1 MVGDTSSSSPGVR
14 CISSAK
20 LAHFLK
26 REQRSSTVADL
37 DLNRI
42 FRELLHRANDFLPS
56 EAGTI
61 YLDDPLDTDEDDNRL
76 SLVVIAGF
84 GPKSDD
90 LMEERFSSG
99 KGIIGEVYRTG
110 RPYSCTEPFA
120 DPIFRS
126 GPGLRIGFNI
136 DSVVGAPLEAEGRTI
151 GVIELINHSSG
162 KGYSDADLALLGIF
176 AQTISLS
183 VVNAIDAQRSKEIAK
198 RDELTELF
206 NDRYLHGSLSRIID
220 DAVANGSECGII
232 FLDLD
237 HFKEVNDTHGHLVG
251 SQLLSE
257 VGATLKQIVPGEGLA
272 ARYGGDE
279 FVIALP
285 GAGRQETFWVA
296 ETIRQNIAD
305 RAFVVSADPENSDG
319 VTKIRIEGVVTCS
332 IGIATLQAD
341 IMPELGVE
349 NGDSKTAKDQLLRK
363 ADTCMYAAKELGRNR
378 TIPYWEL
385 ARELAAGLVSPTS
398 RTRT

>member
-1 MVGDTSSSSPGVR
+1 MVVETPSNSPGVR

-42 FRELLHRANDFLPS
+42 FHELLQRANDFLPS

-61 YLDDPLDTDEDDNRL
+61 YLDDPLDIDKDNNRL

-110 RPYSCTEPFA
+110 RPYSCSEPLA

-126 GPGLRIGFNI
+126 APGLRIGFNI
-136 DSVVGAPLEAEGRTI
+136 DSVVGAPLEVEGRTI
-151 GVIELINHSSG
+151 GVIELINHLSG

-183 VVNAIDAQRSKEIAK
+183 VVNAIEAQRSKEIAK
-198 RDELTELF
+198 RDELTELY
-206 NDRYLHGSLSRIID
+206 NDRYLHSSLSKIID
-220 DAVANGSECGII
+220 DAVVCDTECGII

-257 VGATLKQIVPGEGLA
+257 IGATLKQIVPGEGLA

-305 RAFVVSADPENSDG
+305 RAFVVQADPENSDG
-319 VTKIRIEGVVTCS
+319 VTDILIEGVVTCS

-341 IMPELGVE
+341 IMPELRAE
-349 NGDSKTAKDQLLRK
+349 NGDSKKAKDKLLRM

-378 TIPYWEL
+378 TVPYWEL
-385 ARELAAGLVSPTS
+385 ARKLASG
-398 RTRT
+398 RE

>member
-1 MVGDTSSSSPGVR
+1 MVVESSPTPLGVR
-14 CISSAK
+14 CVSSAK

-61 YLDDPLDTDEDDNRL
+61 YLDDPLDTDDKGNRL

-90 LMEERFSSG
+90 LMEERFSTG

-110 RPYSCTEPFA
+110 RPYSCSKPLA

-136 DSVVGAPLEAEGRTI
+136 DSVVGAPLEVEGRTI

-162 KGYSDADLALLGIF
+162 TGYSDADLALLGIF

-183 VVNAIDAQRSKEIAK
+183 VVNAIDAQRAKEIAK
-198 RDELTELF
+198 RDELTELY
-206 NDRYLHGSLSRIID
+206 NDRYLHGSLSKIID
-220 DAVANGSECGII
+220 DAVATGSECGII

-257 VGATLKQIVPGEGLA
+257 VGATLKQIIPGEGLA

-305 RAFVVSADPENSDG
+305 RAFVVSVDPEDSESRRNL
-319 VTKIRIEGVVTCS
+319 RIEGLVTCS
-332 IGIATLQAD
+332 IGIATLQSD
-341 IMPELGVE
+341 IMPELSAE
-349 NGDSKTAKDQLLRK
+349 NGSSANAKDQLLRK

-378 TIPYWEL
+378 TVPYWEL
-385 ARELAAGLVSPTS
+385 ARSLAAGIG
-398 RTRT
+398 

>member
-1 MVGDTSSSSPGVR
+1 MVETSSSTPPGVH
-14 CISSAK
+14 CVSSAK

-26 REQRSSTVADL
+26 REQRASSVTELDL
-37 DLNRI
+37 DRI
-42 FRELLHRANDFLPS
+42 FRELLQRANDFLPS

-61 YLDDPLDTDEDDNRL
+61 YLDDPLDVDEDGGRL

-84 GPKSDD
+84 GPKSED
-90 LMEERFSSG
+90 LMEERFSTAM
-99 KGIIGEVYRTG
+99 GIIGEVYRTG
-110 RPYSCTEPFA
+110 QPYSCSEPLA

-126 GPGLRIGFNI
+126 GPGLRIGFTI
-136 DSVVGAPLEAEGRTI
+136 ESVVGAPIEVEGRTI

-162 KGYSDADLALLGIF
+162 QGYSEADLALLGIF

-183 VVNAIDAQRSKEIAK
+183 VVNAIDAQRAKEIAK
-198 RDELTELF
+198 RDELTELY
-206 NDRYLHGSLSRIID
+206 NDRYLHGSLSKIID
-220 DAVANGSECGII
+220 EAVASGSECGII

-251 SQLLSE
+251 SQLLSK
-257 VGATLKQIVPGEGLA
+257 VGATLKQIIPGEGLA

-285 GAGRQETFWVA
+285 GAGRQETLWVA

-305 RAFVVSADPENSDG
+305 QAFIVKADPDTAGEGPDLRIDG
-319 VTKIRIEGVVTCS
+319 VITCS
-332 IGIATLQAD
+332 IGIATLQSD
-341 IMPELGVE
+341 IMPALSAE
-349 NGDSKTAKDQLLRK
+349 NGDAKKAKDQLLRK

-385 ARELAAGLVSPTS
+385 ARLLATGIEG
-398 RTRT
+398 

>member
-1 MVGDTSSSSPGVR
+1 MVADTTTQRPGIR

-26 REQRSSTVADL
+26 REHRSSTVADL
-37 DLNRI
+37 DLDRI
-42 FRELLHRANDFLPS
+42 FRELLQRANDFLPS
-56 EAGTI
+56 QAGTI
-61 YLDDPLDTDEDDNRL
+61 YLDDPLDVDEGGNSL

-84 GPKSDD
+84 GPKAED
-90 LMEERFSSG
+90 LMEERFSTG

-110 RPYSCTEPFA
+110 KPYSSSEPLK

-136 DSVVGAPLEAEGRTI
+136 DSVVSAPLEVEGRTI
-151 GVIELINHSSG
+151 GVIELLNHAG
-162 KGYSDADLALLGIF
+162 GEGYSEADLVLLGIF

-183 VVNAIDAQRSKEIAK
+183 VVNAIDAQRAKEIAK
-198 RDELTELF
+198 RDELTELY
-206 NDRYLHGSLSRIID
+206 NDRYLHGSLSRIIA
-220 DAVANGSECGII
+220 DAVSNGTECGII

-237 HFKEVNDTHGHLVG
+237 HFKEVNDSHGHLVG
-251 SQLLSE
+251 SRLLSE
-257 VGATLKQIVPGEGLA
+257 VGATLKQIIPGEGLA

-305 RAFVVSADPENSDG
+305 RSFNITVDPEG
-319 VTKIRIEGVVTCS
+319 PEGERELRIEGVVTCS
-332 IGIATLQAD
+332 IGIATLQSD
-341 IMPELGVE
+341 IMPGLSAE
-349 NGDSKTAKDQLLRK
+349 NGDAKTAKDELLRK

-378 TIPYWEL
+378 TVPYWEL
-385 ARELAAGLVSPTS
+385 ATKLAAGIE
-398 RTRT
+398 

>member
-1 MVGDTSSSSPGVR
+1 MVVDPSSTSAGVR

-26 REQRSSTVADL
+26 REQRSSMVADL

-61 YLDDPLDTDEDDNRL
+61 YFDDPLDVDETGKRL

-84 GPKSDD
+84 GPKSED
-90 LMEERFSSG
+90 LMEERFSTE

-110 RPYSCTEPFA
+110 SPYSCSEPLA

-136 DSVVGAPLEAEGRTI
+136 HSVVGAPLEVEGRTI

-162 KGYSDADLALLGIF
+162 EGYSEADLALLGIF

-183 VVNAIDAQRSKEIAK
+183 VVNAIDAQRAKEIAK
-198 RDELTELF
+198 RDELTELY
-206 NDRYLHGSLSRIID
+206 NDRYLHGSLSKIID
-220 DAVANGSECGII
+220 DAVANGSECGVI

-251 SQLLSE
+251 SRLLSE

-285 GAGRQETFWVA
+285 GAGRQETYWVA

-305 RAFVVSADPENSDG
+305 RAFMVTADPELSDDG
-319 VTKIRIEGVVTCS
+319 SDLRIEGVVTCS
-332 IGIATLQAD
+332 IGIATLQSD
-341 IMPELGVE
+341 IIPELGP
-349 NGDSKTAKDQLLRK
+349 DSDNSEKAKDQLLRK

-378 TIPYWEL
+378 TVPYWEL
-385 ARELAAGLVSPTS
+385 AHQLAVGME
-398 RTRT
+398 

>member
-1 MVGDTSSSSPGVR
+1 MVVDSSPPSPGVR

-26 REQRSSTVADL
+26 REHRSSTVADL
-37 DLNRI
+37 DLDRI
-42 FRELLHRANDFLPS
+42 FRELLQRANDFLPS
-56 EAGTI
+56 QAGTI
-61 YLDDPLDTDEDDNRL
+61 YLDDPLDVDESGKRL

-90 LMEERFSSG
+90 LMEERFSSD
-99 KGIIGEVYRTG
+99 KGIIGEVYRTAK
-110 RPYSCTEPFA
+110 PYSSSEPLS

-136 DSVVGAPLEAEGRTI
+136 DSVVSAPLIAEGRII
-151 GVIELINHSSG
+151 GVIELLNHASG
-162 KGYSDADLALLGIF
+162 KGYSEADLALLGIF

-183 VVNAIDAQRSKEIAK
+183 VVNAIDAQRAKEVAK
-198 RDELTELF
+198 RDELTTLF
-206 NDRYLHGSLSRIID
+206 NDRYLHVRLSKIIH
-220 DAVANGSECGII
+220 DAVANNAECGII

-237 HFKEVNDTHGHLVG
+237 HFKEVNDSHGHLIG
-251 SQLLSE
+251 SRLLSE
-257 VGATLKQIVPGEGLA
+257 VGATLKQIIPGNGLA

-305 RAFVVSADPENSDG
+305 RAFVVHADPENSDG
-319 VTKIRIEGVVTCS
+319 EADLRIEGVVTCS
-332 IGIATLQAD
+332 IGIATLQSD
-341 IMPELGVE
+341 IMPELSGE
-349 NGDSKTAKDQLLRK
+349 NGDAMLAKEELLRK

-385 ARELAAGLVSPTS
+385 AEKLATGIE
-398 RTRT
+398 

>member
-1 MVGDTSSSSPGVR
+1 MVETPSSTPPGVK
-14 CISSAK
+14 CVSSAK

-26 REQRSSTVADL
+26 REQRASTVADL
-37 DLNRI
+37 DLDRI
-42 FRELLHRANDFLPS
+42 FRELLQRANDFLPS

-61 YLDDPLDTDEDDNRL
+61 YLDDPLDVDEDGGRL

-90 LMEERFSSG
+90 LMEERFSTA

-110 RPYSCTEPFA
+110 QPYSCSEPLA

-126 GPGLRIGFNI
+126 GPGLRIGFTI
-136 DSVVGAPLEAEGRTI
+136 ESVVGAPIEVEGRTL

-162 KGYSDADLALLGIF
+162 QGYSKADLALLSIF

-183 VVNAIDAQRSKEIAK
+183 VVNAIDAQRAKEIAK
-198 RDELTELF
+198 RDELTTLY
-206 NDRYLHGSLSRIID
+206 NDRYLHGSLSKIID
-220 DAVANGSECGII
+220 DAVASGSECGII

-251 SQLLSE
+251 SQLLSK
-257 VGATLKQIVPGEGLA
+257 VGATLKQIIPGEGLA

-285 GAGRQETFWVA
+285 GAGRQETLWVA

-305 RAFVVSADPENSDG
+305 QAFVVKADPDIADDG
-319 VTKIRIEGVVTCS
+319 PELCIQGVVTCS
-332 IGIATLQAD
+332 IGIATLQSD
-341 IMPELGVE
+341 IMPELGAE
-349 NGDSKTAKDQLLRK
+349 NGDAKMAKDHLLRK

-385 ARELAAGLVSPTS
+385 AHLLATGIEG
-398 RTRT
+398 

>member
-1 MVGDTSSSSPGVR
+1 MVVESSPTPLGVR
-14 CISSAK
+14 CVSSAK

-61 YLDDPLDTDEDDNRL
+61 YLDDPLDTDDKGNRL

-90 LMEERFSSG
+90 LMEERFSTG

-110 RPYSCTEPFA
+110 RPYSCSMPLA

-136 DSVVGAPLEAEGRTI
+136 DSVVGAPLEVEGRTI

-162 KGYSDADLALLGIF
+162 TGYSDADLALLGIF

-183 VVNAIDAQRSKEIAK
+183 VVNAIDAQRAKEIAK
-198 RDELTELF
+198 RDELTELY
-206 NDRYLHGSLSRIID
+206 NDRYLHGSLSKIID
-220 DAVANGSECGII
+220 DAVATGSECGII

-257 VGATLKQIVPGEGLA
+257 VGATLKQIIPGEGLA

-305 RAFVVSADPENSDG
+305 RAFVVSADPEDSQSRRDL
-319 VTKIRIEGVVTCS
+319 RIEGLVTCS
-332 IGIATLQAD
+332 IGIATLQSD
-341 IMPELGVE
+341 IMPELSAE
-349 NGDSKTAKDQLLRK
+349 NGSSANAKDQLLRK

-378 TIPYWEL
+378 TVPYWEL
-385 ARELAAGLVSPTS
+385 ARSLAAGIG
-398 RTRT
+398 

>member
-1 MVGDTSSSSPGVR
+1 MVVDTSSSSPGVR

-136 DSVVGAPLEAEGRTI
+136 DSVVGAPLEVEGRTI

-198 RDELTELF
+198 RDELTELY

-220 DAVANGSECGII
+220 DAVANGSECGVI

-341 IMPELGVE
+341 IMPELGAE
-349 NGDSKTAKDQLLRK
+349 NRDSKKAKDQLLRK

>member
-1 MVGDTSSSSPGVR
+1 MVVDSSPPSPGVR

-26 REQRSSTVADL
+26 REHRSSTVADL
-37 DLNRI
+37 DLDRI

-61 YLDDPLDTDEDDNRL
+61 YLDDPLDVDQNGKRL

-84 GPKSDD
+84 GPKSED
-90 LMEERFSSG
+90 LMEERFSSD
-99 KGIIGEVYRTG
+99 KGIIGEVYRSG
-110 RPYSCTEPFA
+110 QPYSCLTPLE
-120 DPIFRS
+120 DPVFRS
-126 GPGLRIGFNI
+126 GPGLRIGFTI
-136 DSVVGAPLEAEGRTI
+136 ESVVSAPIKAEGRTI
-151 GVIELINHSSG
+151 GVIELLNHASG
-162 KGYSDADLALLGIF
+162 CGYSEADLSLLGIF

-183 VVNAIDAQRSKEIAK
+183 VVNAIDAQRAKEIAK
-198 RDELTELF
+198 RDELTTLF
-206 NDRYLHGSLSRIID
+206 NDRFLHSRLSKIIHE
-220 DAVANGSECGII
+220 AVANGTECGII

-237 HFKEVNDTHGHLVG
+237 HFKEVNDAHGHLVG

-257 VGATLKQIVPGEGLA
+257 VGATLKQIIPGSGLA

-279 FVIALP
+279 FVIVLP
-285 GAGRQETFWVA
+285 GSGRQETFWVA

-305 RAFVVSADPENSDG
+305 RSFVVATDPENSEGEPDLHL
-319 VTKIRIEGVVTCS
+319 EGVVTCS

-341 IMPELGVE
+341 IVPELNAE
-349 NGDSKTAKDQLLRK
+349 NGDTTRAKDELIRK

-385 ARELAAGLVSPTS
+385 AQKLAAGIE
-398 RTRT
+398 

>member
-1 MVGDTSSSSPGVR
+1 MDVDSAPTPLGVR
-14 CISSAK
+14 CVSSAK

-61 YLDDPLDTDEDDNRL
+61 YLDDPLDTDDKGNRL

-90 LMEERFSSG
+90 LMEERFSSR

-110 RPYSCTEPFA
+110 RPYSSSEPLA

-136 DSVVGAPLEAEGRTI
+136 DSVVGAPIEAEGRTI

-162 KGYSDADLALLGIF
+162 SGYSEADLSLLGIF

-183 VVNAIDAQRSKEIAK
+183 VVNAIDAQRAKEIAK
-198 RDELTELF
+198 RDELTELY
-206 NDRYLHGSLSRIID
+206 NDRYLHGSLSKIID
-220 DAVANGSECGII
+220 DSVANGSECGII

-257 VGATLKQIVPGEGLA
+257 VGATLKQIIPGEGLA

-305 RAFVVSADPENSDG
+305 RAFVVSADPESSDG
-319 VTKIRIEGVVTCS
+319 APSLVIEGVVTCS
-332 IGIATLQAD
+332 IGIATLQSD
-341 IMPELGVE
+341 IMPELSAE
-349 NGDSKTAKDQLLRK
+349 NGNSMNAKDQLLRK

-378 TIPYWEL
+378 TVPYWEL
-385 ARELAAGLVSPTS
+385 ARRLAAGIE
-398 RTRT
+398 

>member
-1 MVGDTSSSSPGVR
+1 MVVDPSSTPPGVR

-26 REQRSSTVADL
+26 REHRSSTVADL
-37 DLNRI
+37 DLSRI

-61 YLDDPLDTDEDDNRL
+61 YLDDPLDTDETGNRL

-90 LMEERFSSG
+90 LMEEGFSNN

-110 RPYSCTEPFA
+110 SPYSCTNPLT
-120 DPIFRS
+120 DSIFRS

-136 DSVVGAPLEAEGRTI
+136 DSVVGAPLEVEGRTI

-162 KGYSDADLALLGIF
+162 KGYSEADLALLGIF

-183 VVNAIDAQRSKEIAK
+183 VVNAIDAQRSKEISK
-198 RDELTELF
+198 RDELTELY
-206 NDRYLHGSLSRIID
+206 NDRYLHGSLSKIID
-220 DAVANGSECGII
+220 EAVRNGSECGVI

-257 VGATLKQIVPGEGLA
+257 IGAILKQIIPGEGLA

-279 FVIALP
+279 FVIAIP

-305 RAFVVSADPENSDG
+305 RAFEVNANPEGSNG
-319 VTKIRIEGVVTCS
+319 EAVLRVEGVVTCS
-332 IGIATLQAD
+332 IGIATLQSD
-341 IMPELGVE
+341 IMPELKAE
-349 NGDSKTAKDQLLRK
+349 NGDSKTAKDQLLSK
-363 ADTCMYAAKELGRNR
+363 ADTCMYAAKELGRNM
-378 TIPYWEL
+378 TIPYWDL
-385 ARELAAGLVSPTS
+385 ARKLAAGIE
-398 RTRT
+398 

>member
-1 MVGDTSSSSPGVR
+1 MDRDEPSAALGVR
-14 CISSAK
+14 CVSSAK

-26 REQRSSTVADL
+26 REHRSSTVPDL
-37 DLNRI
+37 DLDRI
-42 FRELLHRANDFLPS
+42 FRELLQRANDFLPS

-61 YLDDPLDTDEDDNRL
+61 YLDDPLDVDEDGKSL

-84 GPKSDD
+84 GPKAED
-90 LMEERFSSG
+90 LMEERFSIER
-99 KGIIGEVYRTG
+99 GIIGEVYRTG
-110 RPYSCTEPFA
+110 RPYSCSEPLA

-126 GPGLRIGFNI
+126 GPGLRIGFEINA
-136 DSVVGAPLEAEGRTI
+136 VVSAPLRADDRTI
-151 GVIELINHSSG
+151 GVIELLNHASG
-162 KGYSDADLALLGIF
+162 KGYSAADLSLLGIF

-183 VVNAIDAQRSKEIAK
+183 VVNAIDAQRAKEIAK
-198 RDELTELF
+198 RDELTTLY
-206 NDRYLHGSLSRIID
+206 NDRYLHGRLSKIIH
-220 DAVANGSECGII
+220 DAVANNTECGII

-251 SQLLSE
+251 SRLLSE
-257 VGATLKQIVPGEGLA
+257 VGATLKQIIPGNGLA

-285 GAGRQETFWVA
+285 GAGRQETYWVA

-305 RAFVVSADPENSDG
+305 RAFRISSDPEKPGDG
-319 VTKIRIEGVVTCS
+319 ASSELECAVTCS
-332 IGIATLQAD
+332 IGIATLQTD
-341 IMPELGVE
+341 VMPELSSD
-349 NGDSKTAKDQLLRK
+349 NGDAAKAKDELLRK

-385 ARELAAGLVSPTS
+385 ARRLARGVQ
-398 RTRT
+398 

>member
-1 MVGDTSSSSPGVR
+1 MVGQSSSPSAPGIR

-26 REQRSSTVADL
+26 REHRSSTVADL
-37 DLNRI
+37 DLDRI

-61 YLDDPLDTDEDDNRL
+61 YLDDPLDVDQHGNRL

-84 GPKSDD
+84 GPKSED
-90 LMEERFSSG
+90 LMEERFSTS

-110 RPYSCTEPFA
+110 TPYSSSEPLA
-120 DPIFRS
+120 DPVFRS
-126 GPGLRIGFNI
+126 GPGLRIGFKI
-136 DSVVGAPLEAEGRTI
+136 DSVVGAPLSAEGRTI
-151 GVIELINHSSG
+151 GVIELLNHSSG
-162 KGYSDADLALLGIF
+162 KGYSSADLALLGIF

-183 VVNAIDAQRSKEIAK
+183 VVNAIDAQRAKEIAK
-198 RDELTELF
+198 RDELTELY
-206 NDRYLHGSLSRIID
+206 NDRYLHVRLSKMID
-220 DAVANGSECGII
+220 DAVASETECGII

-251 SQLLSE
+251 SRLLSQ
-257 VGATLKQIVPGEGLA
+257 VGATLKQIIPGNGLA

-285 GAGRQETFWVA
+285 GAGRQETYWVA

-305 RAFVVSADPENSDG
+305 RAFVVNSSPDNHEGTADL
-319 VTKIRIEGVVTCS
+319 RIEGVVTCS
-332 IGIATLQAD
+332 IGIATLQSD
-341 IMPELGVE
+341 IMPALGSD
-349 NGDSKTAKDQLLRK
+349 NGDATRAKDELLRK

-378 TIPYWEL
+378 TVPYWEL
-385 ARELAAGLVSPTS
+385 AQRLAVGIE
-398 RTRT
+398 

>member
-1 MVGDTSSSSPGVR
+1 MVVGSSPPSPGVR

-26 REQRSSTVADL
+26 REHRSSTVADL
-37 DLNRI
+37 DLDRI

-61 YLDDPLDTDEDDNRL
+61 YLDDPLDVDDSGKRL

-84 GPKSDD
+84 GPKSED
-90 LMEERFSSG
+90 LMEERFSTD

-110 RPYSCTEPFA
+110 QPYSCSTPLE
-120 DPIFRS
+120 DPVFRS

-136 DSVVGAPLEAEGRTI
+136 DSVVGAPIKADGRTI
-151 GVIELINHSSG
+151 GVIELINHSG
-162 KGYSDADLALLGIF
+162 GRGYSGADLSLLGIF

-183 VVNAIDAQRSKEIAK
+183 VVNAIDAQRAKEIAK

-206 NDRYLHGSLSRIID
+206 NDRYLHGWLSKIIHE
-220 DAVANGSECGII
+220 AVADGTECGII

-237 HFKEVNDTHGHLVG
+237 HFKEVNDSHGHLVG
-251 SQLLSE
+251 SRLLSE
-257 VGATLKQIVPGEGLA
+257 VGATLRQIIPGNGLA

-279 FVIALP
+279 FVIVLP
-285 GAGRQETFWVA
+285 GAGRQETLWVA

-305 RAFVVSADPENSDG
+305 RSFVVASDPDNTEGQPDLHL
-319 VTKIRIEGVVTCS
+319 EGVVTCS
-332 IGIATLQAD
+332 IGVATLQSD
-341 IMPELGVE
+341 IMPELNTE
-349 NGDSKTAKDQLLRK
+349 NGDATRAKDELLRK

-385 ARELAAGLVSPTS
+385 AQRLAAGIE
-398 RTRT
+398 

>member
-1 MVGDTSSSSPGVR
+1 MVVERSAIPPGVN

-26 REQRSSTVADL
+26 REQPSSTVADL
-37 DLNRI
+37 DLDRI
-42 FRELLHRANDFLPS
+42 FRDLLYRANDFLPS

-61 YLDDPLDTDEDDNRL
+61 YLDDPLDVDESGSRL

-84 GPKSDD
+84 GPKTED
-90 LMEERFSSG
+90 LMEERFSTS
-99 KGIIGEVYRTG
+99 KGVIGEVYRTG
-110 RPYSCTEPFA
+110 RPYSCSEPLA

-126 GPGLRIGFNI
+126 APGLRIGFNI
-136 DSVVGAPLEAEGRTI
+136 DSVVGAPLAVEGRTI

-162 KGYSDADLALLGIF
+162 EGYSEADLVLLGIF
-176 AQTISLS
+176 AQTISLAI
-183 VVNAIDAQRSKEIAK
+183 VNAIDAQRAKEIAK
-198 RDELTELF
+198 RDELTELY
-206 NDRYLHGSLSRIID
+206 NDRYLHGSLSEIINK
-220 DAVANGSECGII
+220 AVANGSECGII

-237 HFKEVNDTHGHLVG
+237 HFKDVNDSHGHLVG
-251 SQLLSE
+251 SRLLSE
-257 VGATLKQIVPGEGLA
+257 VGATLRQIIPGEGLA

-296 ETIRQNIAD
+296 ETIRQNIAERD
-305 RAFVVSADPENSDG
+305 FVVSVEPDNSNG
-319 VTKIRIEGVVTCS
+319 GEELRLEGVVTCS
-332 IGIATLQAD
+332 IGIATLQSD
-341 IMPELGVE
+341 IVPELSAE
-349 NGDSKTAKDQLLRK
+349 NGNFARAKDELLRK

-385 ARELAAGLVSPTS
+385 AERLATGAE
-398 RTRT
+398 

>member
-1 MVGDTSSSSPGVR
+1 MVGEVSPTALGVL

-26 REQRSSTVADL
+26 REQRPSTVADL

-61 YLDDPLDTDEDDNRL
+61 YLDDPLDTDENGNRL

-90 LMEERFSSG
+90 LMEERFSTA
-99 KGIIGEVYRTG
+99 KGIVGEVYRSG
-110 RPYSCTEPFA
+110 SPYSCSEPLA

-126 GPGLRIGFNI
+126 GPGLRIGFAI
-136 DSVVGAPLEAEGRTI
+136 DSIVSAPLEIEGRTI

-162 KGYSDADLALLGIF
+162 KGYSDADLDLLGIF

-183 VVNAIDAQRSKEIAK
+183 VVNAIDAQRAKEIAK
-198 RDELTELF
+198 RDELTELY
-206 NDRYLHGSLSRIID
+206 NDRYLHSSLSKIID
-220 DAVANGSECGII
+220 EAVANGSECGII

-251 SQLLSE
+251 SQLLNQ
-257 VGATLKQIVPGEGLA
+257 VGTTLKQIIPGEGLA

-285 GAGRQETFWVA
+285 GAGRQETYWVA
-296 ETIRQNIAD
+296 ETIRQNIAE
-305 RAFVVSADPENSDG
+305 REFLVNADPDSSQDG
-319 VTKIRIEGVVTCS
+319 MTLTIEGVVTCS
-332 IGIATLQAD
+332 IGIATLQSD
-341 IMPELGVE
+341 IMPELSSE
-349 NGDSKTAKDQLLRK
+349 AHDSRKAKDQLIRK
-363 ADTCMYAAKELGRNR
+363 ADTCMYAAKELGRNQ
-378 TIPYWEL
+378 TVPYWEL
-385 ARELAAGLVSPTS
+385 AHRLAAGIE
-398 RTRT
+398 

>member
-1 MVGDTSSSSPGVR
+1 MVVDTSSTPPSVR

-42 FRELLHRANDFLPS
+42 FRELLNRANDFLPS

-90 LMEERFSSG
+90 LMEERFSSS

-110 RPYSCTEPFA
+110 SPYSCSEPLA

-126 GPGLRIGFNI
+126 GPGLRIGFKI
-136 DSVVGAPLEAEGRTI
+136 DSVVGAPLKVEGLTI

-162 KGYSDADLALLGIF
+162 AGYSDADLALLGIF

-198 RDELTELF
+198 RDELTELY
-206 NDRYLHGSLSRIID
+206 NDRYLHGSLSKIID
-220 DAVANGSECGII
+220 EAVATGSECGVI

-257 VGATLKQIVPGEGLA
+257 VGATLKQIIPGEGLA

-285 GAGRQETFWVA
+285 GAGRQETYWVA
-296 ETIRQNIAD
+296 ETVRQNIAD
-305 RAFVVSADPENSDG
+305 RAYMVSTDPENADG
-319 VTKIRIEGVVTCS
+319 VPNLRIEGLVTCS

-341 IMPELGVE
+341 ILPELSAE
-349 NGDSKTAKDQLLRK
+349 NGNSKNAKDQLLRK
-363 ADTCMYAAKELGRNR
+363 ADICMYAAKELGRNR
-378 TIPYWEL
+378 TVPYWEL
-385 ARELAAGLVSPTS
+385 AHTLASGIE
-398 RTRT
+398 

>member
-1 MVGDTSSSSPGVR
+1 MVVDTSSTSPGVR

-26 REQRSSTVADL
+26 REHRSSTVADL

-84 GPKSDD
+84 GPKSED
-90 LMEERFSSG
+90 LMEERFSSS

-110 RPYSCTEPFA
+110 SPYSCSEPLA

-136 DSVVGAPLEAEGRTI
+136 DSVVGAPLEVEGRTI

-162 KGYSDADLALLGIF
+162 EGYSEADLSLLGIF

-183 VVNAIDAQRSKEIAK
+183 VVNAIDAQRAKEIAK
-198 RDELTELF
+198 RDELTELY
-206 NDRYLHGSLSRIID
+206 NDRYLHGSLSKIID
-220 DAVANGSECGII
+220 EAVTNGFECGVI

-237 HFKEVNDTHGHLVG
+237 HFKEVNDTHGHLIG

-257 VGATLKQIVPGEGLA
+257 VGATLKQIIPGEGLA

-285 GAGRQETFWVA
+285 GAGRQETYWVA
-296 ETIRQNIAD
+296 ETVRQNIAD
-305 RAFVVSADPENSDG
+305 RAFVVSADPENSEG
-319 VTKIRIEGVVTCS
+319 VPNIRIEGVVTCS
-332 IGIATLQAD
+332 IGIATLQSD
-341 IMPELGVE
+341 IMPELSAE
-349 NGDSKTAKDQLLRK
+349 NRDSKNAKDQLLRK

-378 TIPYWEL
+378 TVPYWEL
-385 ARELAAGLVSPTS
+385 ARKLAAGID
-398 RTRT
+398 